1 MHHAGN
7 TGTRAK
13 TLSHETG
20 KSLGAAER
28 SAQPAKMKVERKSSD
43 SHFDVAKLFNLKP
56 ARYLLLTSTPDPKL
70 WVARAASGLNG
81 SSMVVCDIAETAEF
95 RHSRGHGCS

>member
-1 MHHAGN
+1 MHHAGS

-13 TLSHETG
+13 TLSHETD
-20 KSLGAAER
+20 
-28 SAQPAKMKVERKSSD
+28 KMKEEGKSSD
-43 SHFDVAKLFNLKP
+43 SRFDVAKLFNLKP

-70 WVARAASGLNG
+70 WVAWAASGLNS

-95 RHSRGHGCS
+95 RHSGGHARS

>member
-20 KSLGAAER
+20 KSLGTAER
-28 SAQPAKMKVERKSSD
+28 SARPAKMKVEGKSSD
-43 SHFDVAKLFNLKP
+43 SRFDVAKLFNLKP
-56 ARYLLLTSTPDPKL
+56 VRYLLPTSTPDPML
-70 WVARAASGLNG
+70 WVARASFSLNG

-95 RHSRGHGCS
+95 RRSRGTRS